1 MTKEEMQNEVAKI
14 LCEKN
19 INLTCDECYKNEND
33 MDYICKNS
41 KHCRISEKTEKQLQ
55 YILSSINENIFLEAC
70 PGSGKTEVVGMKS
83 AYEIK
88 KWGGNSKNGIAILT
102 FTNDATDVIKERV
115 NQFSKKTSFYPHF
128 IGTLSSFIH
137 QYIAQPFGYSEI
149 DYSGID
155 GDYSL
160 KLIDTDLNIFT
171 NHWLQKYKCS
181 IPYISKSGK
190 KTDIFANQIFYDER
204 KEDFYI
210 KIDKIKLLV
219 DEYYNSEQMQKYI
232 KDNRIKYHN
241 NDFYTNNYFYNQFQK
256 CKNTFLKDGF
266 VAYEDMNCI
275 AYQIL
280 DKDKIARKI
289 AEKFSLIIV
298 DECQDLSW
306 IEIQILNKLKEKGTI
321 LHFIGDINQSIFE
334 FKEIALESQYTNL
347 YIESLKKLELIDNFR
362 SCQPIVNL
370 SNKLMKISKTIKGIE
385 ENKFL
390 GNSILYLEYE
400 TPEETVNEYLRILNH
415 FGISKDKSCIIVK
428 QNILKDQLL
437 GDKNNNEGHL
447 LISAIQFWKK
457 GTPNSKK
464 KSLEYAGKQIS
475 KWFGGAKNKSSYYC
489 PKDITSAF
497 AWRIF
502 LKDILNECSNNSK
515 LTNYDRQ
522 YGKWYDDARK
532 ELPSIV
538 EKNYSK
544 IQDYDNL
551 IRNFEKI
558 FSSRWYVGKEVKED
572 IITIDSEFNNN
583 NRIKISTVHGSKG
596 CTYDSTLVISS
607 KTAKSESGHWKNHWI
622 DGTDEDKRVGYVAST
637 RAKFLMIWAVPTL
650 SKKDRELIE
659 SYGFKNGNTIV

>member
-1 MTKEEMQNEVAKI
+1 MSHS
-14 LCEKN
+14 LC
-19 INLTCDECYKNEND
+19 
-33 MDYICKNS
+33 
-41 KHCRISEKTEKQLQ
+41 
-55 YILSSINENIFLEAC
+55 
-70 PGSGKTEVVGMKS
+70 
-83 AYEIK
+83 
-88 KWGGNSKNGIAILT
+88 
-102 FTNDATDVIKERV
+102 
-115 NQFSKKTSFYPHF
+115 
-128 IGTLSSFIH
+128 
-137 QYIAQPFGYSEI
+137 
-149 DYSGID
+149 
-155 GDYSL
+155 
-160 KLIDTDLNIFT
+160 
-171 NHWLQKYKCS
+171 
-181 IPYISKSGK
+181 
-190 KTDIFANQIFYDER
+190 DIFRFFA
-204 KEDFYI
+204 
-210 KIDKIKLLV
+210 KLL
-219 DEYYNSEQMQKYI
+219 
-232 KDNRIKYHN
+232 YH
-241 NDFYTNNYFYNQFQK
+241 K
-256 CKNTFLKDGF
+256 GMTFLF
-266 VAYEDMNCI
+266 FY
-275 AYQIL
+275 
-280 DKDKIARKI
+280 
-289 AEKFSLIIV
+289 KFCLF
-298 DECQDLSW
+298 
-306 IEIQILNKLKEKGTI
+306 N
-321 LHFIGDINQSIFE
+321 
-334 FKEIALESQYTNL
+334 NL
-347 YIESLKKLELIDNFR
+347 
-362 SCQPIVNL
+362 
-370 SNKLMKISKTIKGIE
+370 
-385 ENKFL
+385 
-390 GNSILYLEYE
+390 LEYE

-659 SYGFKNGNTIV
+659 SYGFKNGNTIF